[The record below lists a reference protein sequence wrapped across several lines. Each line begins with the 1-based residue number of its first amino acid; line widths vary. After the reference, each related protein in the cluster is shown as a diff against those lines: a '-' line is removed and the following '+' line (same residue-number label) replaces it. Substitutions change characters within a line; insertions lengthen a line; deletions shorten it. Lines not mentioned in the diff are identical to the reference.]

1 MASVT
6 CPLDLHMVDLES
18 PPASDLPDLDL
29 LALKCPSQTTVTE
42 FPDSP
47 SLSRSP
53 SVTSFDS
60 QLTEKCISPTGS
72 ALSSE
77 PSSPTMEIPER
88 KRKPP
93 QTGTSSI
100 PAATVYPFDQRPR
113 TTLSRPSS
121 AVTAPHQHSRSNSRS
136 TARSRPHSRHG
147 SLHSTRRAAN
157 ASIVTVSSTRT
168 GPLDKRQSLLALH
181 RESCRL
187 FQEQDSMKQPAT
199 FSIDER
205 RPSLFSAPSITF
217 DHRRETRISSD
228 NDFSAPSSPISPSP
242 SAPPFDFEHRGSV
255 SSTTPPHFLSYRD
268 RSSTLPS
275 NDSPAMLPT
284 HTHSFSTSSV
294 HVPATVIEW
303 TSPATRR
310 AEYEKIDRAS
320 RGVRG
325 FWRRVAPRW
334 CQSRVSRTPFF
345 EEGKTKA
352 EREGSVRR
360 FRMDLPEE
368 EESPRRSKPL
378 TLKSL
383 GLSGGN

>member
-1 MASVT
+1 MTSDIPMASVT

-77 PSSPTMEIPER
+77 PSSPTMEIPKR

-121 AVTAPHQHSRSNSRS
+121 ASPWFATLDPTGCQREYRDRLFNAD
-136 TARSRPHSRHG
+136 G
-147 SLHSTRRAAN
+147 STRQAAISLGT
-157 ASIVTVSSTRT
+157 ASRIM
-168 GPLDKRQSLLALH
+168 PP
-181 RESCRL
+181 